1 MEIDGRPQF
10 QGPGFQ
16 NDLKSKT
23 RDVHPVQAINGVF
36 KYFFVQVLRV
46 GYSITAVRPQNRA
59 HRRANNKQTVYT
71 LEMMDVPSFATRNFK
86 TA

>member
-16 NDLKSKT
+16 NDLKPRT
-23 RDVHPVQAINGVF
+23 RDVHLVQAMNCIF
-36 KYFFVQVLRV
+36 KFFFVQVLRV
-46 GYSITAVRPQNRA
+46 GYSMTAVRPQNRA